1 MFNNYPYTDFHELNL
16 DWILQK
22 MRDLQ
27 AQMDELIQKAIDEAK
42 EYAKEYIDERLGDIE
57 REFAE
62 LQHNFDVL
70 NANYHNDFSALNN
83 TVNAFM
89 FNTNAEINGLKQ
101 YIDDSLTAQDL
112 KMSLLIQQNNEYL
125 LREME
130 SYLSQIKVINYF
142 TGEKVTIQDMFNYLA
157 GLHLNDSIDYDTMA
171 QRAKTYTQL
180 ALLNITYTNLAL
192 HGNTL
197 YV

>member
-27 AQMDELIQKAIDEAK
+27 VQMDELIQTAIDEAK

-57 REFAE
+57 EEFAD
-62 LQHNFDVL
+62 LQRNFDLL
-70 NANYHNDFSALNN
+70 NREYHNDFTALNN
-83 TVNAFM
+83 TVNNFII
-89 FNTNAEINGLKQ
+89 NTNATINGLKQ

-112 KMSLLIQQNNEYL
+112 KMNLLIQQNNEYL

-130 SYLSQIKVINYF
+130 SYLNQIKVINYF

-180 ALLNITYTNLAL
+180 ATLNITYTNLAL